1 MSSGDLGW
9 SLGLVL
15 HWSLGMRDG
24 PETIFNLVSG
34 ALFLA
39 EEEGCG
45 TSLREGKA
53 EGARE

>member
-1 MSSGDLGW
+1 
-9 SLGLVL
+9 
-15 HWSLGMRDG
+15 MRDG

>member
-1 MSSGDLGW
+1 
-9 SLGLVL
+9 
-15 HWSLGMRDG
+15 MRDG
-24 PETIFNLVSG
+24 PETIFNLLLG
-34 ALFLA
+34 TLFWA